1 MRYAATVTGLIRPP
15 LAALAAALA
24 VVALSVTAAAASPA
38 SSGPGLKKVHDP
50 GRVTGTIHGH
60 CSYRD
65 HGQLPDPRCTPG
77 SIDPAVTQAD
87 IRSTICKKDWTT
99 TVRPPEAQTE
109 RFKYDMA
116 YPAYGTPQSE
126 RTELDHLVPL
136 ELGGSNDATNLW
148 PESPPSPNPKDKVEG
163 TLNAAVCDG
172 RVTLAAAQQAI
183 AADWLTA
190 VKKLGLS
197 GGSGGTGGSGGG
209 TGGAWCTASA
219 TYSATYSDYDI
230 YVHSNQ
236 PDRTVTASA
245 SNGASHSY
253 RTDSTGYAD
262 VYLDVGSG
270 DTVKV
275 TVGAATCTTST

>member
-1 MRYAATVTGLIRPP
+1 MSARRP
-15 LAALAAALA
+15 LAAFAAALA
-24 VVALSVTAAAASPA
+24 LVAISVTAAAAAPT

-50 GRVTGTIHGH
+50 GRVTGTIHGR

-77 SIDPAVTQAD
+77 SVDPAVTQAD
-87 IRSTICKKDWTT
+87 IRSTICKKGWTA
-99 TVRPPEAQTE
+99 TVRPPESQTE
-109 RFKYDMA
+109 RFKYDVA

-148 PESPPSPNPKDKVEG
+148 PEYPPTPNPKDKVEDA
-163 TLNAAVCDG
+163 LNAAVCDG
-172 RVTLAAAQQAI
+172 RVKLAAAQAAI

-190 VKKLGLS
+190 AKKLGLS
-197 GGSGGTGGSGGG
+197 GGSGGGGGGS
-209 TGGAWCTASA
+209 GGAWCTASA
-219 TYSATYSDYDI
+219 SYDATYSDYDI

-236 PDRTVTASA
+236 PDRTVTATA
-245 SNGASHSY
+245 SNGASHSWH
-253 RTDSTGYAD
+253 TDSSGYAD
-262 VYLDVGSG
+262 VYLDAGSG

-275 TVGAATCTTST
+275 TVGAATCSTTT